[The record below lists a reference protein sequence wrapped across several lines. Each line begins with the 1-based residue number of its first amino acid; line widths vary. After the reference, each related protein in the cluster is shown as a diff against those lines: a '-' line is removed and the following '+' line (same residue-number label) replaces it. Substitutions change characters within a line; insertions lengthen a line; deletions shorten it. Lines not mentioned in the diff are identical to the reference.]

1 MLFFSKT
8 KLDIHDSISIPNYT
22 FISKARKLKVIRK
35 SGGLGVFVKNEIL
48 PFVEELTTG
57 EYVLWIKIAKS
68 YANDDKDIL
77 LGCTYIPPISSRFY
91 NDNEFELFEREVSL
105 MASRFDL
112 LYMCGEFNGQ
122 TAELDDLSYNDD
134 FLNDMFDIS
143 GDAGNFLNQKR
154 LLESSNIPI
163 YIESLKTESVIIMI
177 TDC

>member
-1 MLFFSKT
+1 
-8 KLDIHDSISIPNYT
+8 
-22 FISKARKLKVIRK
+22 
-35 SGGLGVFVKNEIL
+35 
-48 PFVEELTTG
+48 
-57 EYVLWIKIAKS
+57 
-68 YANDDKDIL
+68 
-77 LGCTYIPPISSRFY
+77 
-91 NDNEFELFEREVSL
+91 

-112 LYMCGEFNGQ
+112 SYMCGEFNGQ

-163 YIESLKTESVIIMI
+163 YIESLKTESVMIMI